1 MKRYTKSELVL
12 MMESYE
18 GDQLPTEY
26 KDFTE
31 QDTIDTIDGAEE
43 QPVDG
48 GEEPAQEPDMAPRSH
63 GAPRYTIGRGQDGT
77 FYVIDQDSGH
87 ILAKK

>member
-1 MKRYTKSELVL
+1 MKKYTKAELVL
-12 MMESYE
+12 MMESYD

-31 QDTIDTIDGAEE
+31 QDEMGGEEE

-48 GEEPAQEPDMAPRSH
+48 GEEPTQEPDMAPRSH